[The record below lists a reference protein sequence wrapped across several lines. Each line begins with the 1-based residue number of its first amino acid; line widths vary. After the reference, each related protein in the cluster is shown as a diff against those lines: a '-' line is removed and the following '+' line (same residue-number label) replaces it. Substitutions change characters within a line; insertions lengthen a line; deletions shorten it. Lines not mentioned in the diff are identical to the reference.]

1 MSKSEQIMAQAD
13 EVLLRAYNRFPVVFS
28 RGEGVTLY
36 DEEGKSYLDFGS
48 GIGVNALGYGHP
60 AYTQALTQQVGKLM
74 HVSNLYYT
82 APLEEAA
89 RALTEK
95 SGLSRV
101 FFTNSGAEAIEGA
114 IKAAKKYASR
124 RDGHSGHEIIAM
136 EHSFHGRTVGAVSVT
151 GTAHY
156 REPFEPLMGGV
167 RFARFNDLESVKA
180 QVTEK
185 TCAIILETVQGEGG
199 IYPADPDF
207 LAGVRALCDEKDIL
221 LILDEV
227 QCGMGRTGSWYAWQ
241 TYGVKPDIMA
251 TAKALGC
258 GVPVGAFVLGEKT
271 AESSIEPGD
280 HGSTYGGNPLAAA
293 AVSAVFSIFEQED
306 ILGHVK
312 ETAPY
317 LEEKLDAL
325 CASSGGVLA
334 GRRGMG
340 FMQGLIV
347 REDLPAGKIAA
358 AALQAGLIVLTAGG
372 NVLRLLPPL
381 VVTRSDIDR
390 MCEILGKVIT
400 SLQ

>member
-207 LAGVRALCDEKDIL
+207 LGGVRALCDDKDIL

-280 HGSTYGGNPLAAA
+280 HGSTYGGNPFAAA

-325 CASSGGVLA
+325 CASSGGVLT

-390 MCEILGKVIT
+390 MCEILGSALT

>member
-241 TYGVKPDIMA
+241 SYGVKPDIMA

-280 HGSTYGGNPLAAA
+280 HGSTYGGNPFAAA

-347 REDLPAGKIAA
+347 REDVPAGKIAA